1 MLCEVTGRGKTHQ
14 ASALGRQLC
23 MGGYTTRFMP
33 VSFLFEEIAAH
44 RASGITVRVF
54 FKEIFVI
61 S

>member
-1 MLCEVTGRGKTHQ
+1 
-14 ASALGRQLC
+14 